1 VNAKSAELARRRER
15 LIAQSARQREELGRA
30 YRRLLDS
37 FGWINLAM
45 GAIETVK
52 AHPAAVTGLT
62 ALLVGTGWTRFQ
74 RLGKWLWLG
83 WTVLTRLQARRSGR
97 RA

>member
-1 VNAKSAELARRRER
+1 MNAKLNKLARRREQ
-15 LIAQSARQREELGRA
+15 LIAQSAGQREELGQA
-30 YRRLLDS
+30 CRRLVES
-37 FGWINLAM
+37 FGWINLAV
-45 GAIETVK
+45 GAIGAIK
-52 AHPAAVTGLT
+52 AHPAAITGVT

-83 WTVLTRLQARRSGR
+83 WTVLTQLQARRSGR

>member
-1 VNAKSAELARRRER
+1 MNAKLAGLARRRER
-15 LIAQSARQREELGRA
+15 LIAQSARQREELGQA

-37 FGWINLAM
+37 FGWINLAV
-45 GAIETVK
+45 GAIEIVK

-74 RLGKWLWLG
+74 RLGKWLWLS
-83 WTVLTRLQARRSGR
+83 WTVLTGLQARRSGR

>member
-1 VNAKSAELARRRER
+1 MNAKLADLARRRER

-30 YRRLLDS
+30 YRRLVDS
-37 FGWINLAM
+37 LGWINLAV
-45 GAIETVK
+45 GAIEIVK

-62 ALLVGTGWTRFQ
+62 ALLVGTGRTRFQ
-74 RLGKWLWLG
+74 RLGRWFWLG
-83 WTVLTRLQARRSGR
+83 WMILARLQARHSGR

>member
-1 VNAKSAELARRRER
+1 MNAKLAGLARRRER
-15 LIAQSARQREELGRA
+15 LIAQSARQREELGLA

-37 FGWINLAM
+37 FGWINLAV

-74 RLGKWLWLG
+74 RLEKWLWLS
-83 WTVLTRLQARRSGR
+83 WTVLTRVQAWRSRR